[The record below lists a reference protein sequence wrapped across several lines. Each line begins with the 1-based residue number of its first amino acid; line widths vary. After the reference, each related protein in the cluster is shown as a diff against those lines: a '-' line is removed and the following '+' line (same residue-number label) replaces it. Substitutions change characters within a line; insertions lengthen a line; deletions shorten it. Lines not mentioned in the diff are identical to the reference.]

1 MCSELGIVHKR
12 IRPRTPR
19 HHGKVERS
27 HRNDQERFYNHM
39 SFYDYNDLVKQMK
52 RYLNR
57 SNNIPMQVLGWKS
70 PLEKR
75 AELEKQ

>member
-1 MCSELGIVHKR
+1 
-12 IRPRTPR
+12 
-19 HHGKVERS
+19 
-27 HRNDQERFYNHM
+27 M